1 MDQSEGLFNY
11 ARGRTKT
18 DVVIVEVFAV
28 AQPQNENIY

>member
-11 ARGRTKT
+11 VRGRTKT

-28 AQPQNENIY
+28 CTALE